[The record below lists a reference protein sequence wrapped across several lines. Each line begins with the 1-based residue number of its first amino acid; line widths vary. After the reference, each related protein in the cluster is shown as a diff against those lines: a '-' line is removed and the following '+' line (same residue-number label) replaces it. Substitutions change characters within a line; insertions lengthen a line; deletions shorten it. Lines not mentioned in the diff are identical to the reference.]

1 MEPNDKPKSELI
13 LYTDDSGMARVQVRV
28 EDETVWLTQRQMA
41 ELFQVSVPTI
51 NEHLTGIYDDEEV
64 EPGPTIRKFR
74 IVQTEGERS
83 VSRLVDHY
91 ALSAIIAVGMRVRSP
106 EGTRFRQWATSLVEG
121 FLIKGF
127 ALDDQRLKNPPVRG
141 QPAAEIDYFEEL
153 LARIRDIRSSEKL
166 FYQKV
171 LDIYAEADDYDAKHE
186 ATQKLFRVLQNKM
199 HFAAHG
205 HTAAEVVIARANA
218 TLPNMGLT
226 SWAGA
231 RPRKHDVSIAKNCA
245 V

>member
-1 MEPNDKPKSELI
+1 MDKGEILI
-13 LYTDDSGMARVQVRV
+13 YQSPDGNIKVDVRFD
-28 EDETVWLTQRQMA
+28 DETVWLIQSQMGQ
-41 ELFQVSVPTI
+41 LFGKDKRTI
-51 NEHLTGIYDDEEV
+51 SEHISN
-64 EPGPTIRKFR
+64 IFK
-74 IVQTEGERS
+74 EGELNENS
-83 VSRLVDHY
+83 VVRNFRTTAADGKAYEVAYYNLE
-91 ALSAIIAVGMRVRSP
+91 AILAVGFRVKSLR
-106 EGTRFRQWATSLVEG
+106 GTQFRRWANTQLRE
-121 FLIKGF
+121 LIVKGF
-127 ALDDQRLKNPPVRG
+127 VMNDERLKNPG
-141 QPAAEIDYFEEL
+141 GWNYFDEL

-171 LDIYAEADDYDAKHE
+171 LGIYAEADDYDAKHE

>member
-91 ALSAIIAVGMRVRSP
+91 ALPAILAVG
-106 EGTRFRQWATSLVEG
+106 TAC
-121 FLIKGF
+121 
-127 ALDDQRLKNPPVRG
+127 
-141 QPAAEIDYFEEL
+141 
-153 LARIRDIRSSEKL
+153 ARPK
-166 FYQKV
+166 
-171 LDIYAEADDYDAKHE
+171 
-186 ATQKLFRVLQNKM
+186 
-199 HFAAHG
+199 
-205 HTAAEVVIARANA
+205 ARASDS
-218 TLPNMGLT
+218 GRRRW
-226 SWAGA
+226 SRG
-231 RPRKHDVSIAKNCA
+231 S
-245 V
+245 